1 VIQSFFVI
9 SNDSSIES
17 YLPFRFCFSQTNG
30 SSINDMWMEINIF
43 FDIGRMGTKIKV
55 KFKKK
60 NWVGHSA
67 YVRPLA
73 HIHIEG

>member
-1 VIQSFFVI
+1 
-9 SNDSSIES
+9 
-17 YLPFRFCFSQTNG
+17 
-30 SSINDMWMEINIF
+30 MWMEINIF